1 MWEKPWPRY
10 LEEMTEYVKGP
21 HLPDKTSAVIL
32 GEKYSNILEKPLKKR
47 GIGIIKVP
55 DNPCVDKR
63 LAGHADLSVFHFGGN
78 KLLLA
83 PYLKGSGL
91 ERELRDRGAVV
102 SFANVAQGAQY
113 PSDAQLNS
121 CVVGRN
127 VMFNP
132 SVSCCEIVNYFTN
145 LDEYSMIS
153 CKQGYAR
160 CCTCV
165 VDEGAIITSDR
176 GIAAA
181 ARKNGIEVLEI
192 SAGHIA
198 LEGFPYGFV
207 GGASFKLEKNILAFT
222 GTLDEHPDKEAIL
235 RFLCSRKVDLV
246 YITQQPAFDIGSA
259 IPITEK

>member
-1 MWEKPWPRY
+1 MN
-10 LEEMTEYVKGP
+10 EYVKIP
-21 HLPDKTSAVIL
+21 NLPDKTSAVIL
-32 GEKYSNILEKPLKKR
+32 GEKYSDLLEIPLKKW
-47 GIGIIKVP
+47 GIDTIKVP

-63 LAGHADLSVFHFGGN
+63 LSGHADLSVFHFGGN

-83 PYLKGSGL
+83 PCLKGSGL
-91 ERELRDRGAVV
+91 ERELRDRGASV
-102 SFANVAQGAQY
+102 SFADITQGARY

-132 SVSCCEIVNYFTN
+132 SVNCCEIVDYFTN
-145 LDEYSMIS
+145 LSDEYNMIS

-181 ARKNGIEVLEI
+181 ARKKGIEVLEI

-198 LEGFPYGFV
+198 LEGFPYGFI

-222 GTLDEHPDKEAIL
+222 GTLDRHPDREAIGQ
-235 RFLCSRKVDLV
+235 FLFLRKVHPV
-246 YITQQPAFDIGSA
+246 YITQEPVFDIGSA
-259 IPITEK
+259 IPIIEKRASF